1 MTAALVPADGL
12 PEPAPAAL
20 HLVPARQTLTL
31 LEAARLCPVSTR
43 VLWVEYLTLGGEQR
57 YEEFCDHLA
66 DPADGDPTE
75 HGLVVQAVA
84 ELLADEGVDVDVV

>member
-1 MTAALVPADGL
+1 MTAALFPADGP
-12 PEPAPAAL
+12 PESAPAAL
-20 HLVPARQTLTL
+20 RLVPPRTSLTL
-31 LEAARLCPVSTR
+31 LEAARLCPVSTK

-75 HGLVVQAVA
+75 HGLVVQTVA
-84 ELLADEGVDVDVV
+84 ELLADEGVDVDIA